1 MSGDNSWASVEGRYY
16 RAVLGVSEPI
26 CEVGLHSHLYKYL
39 GREAFAHPHTFSF
52 LHQWSLQWAFYTRGT
67 CCSCNFELWVISNCS
82 AFVGICPLSFHCWG
96 DGVGTGV
103 LSAGETQWQVYKH
116 TCNSFGGGWKQPFSW
131 LIYTFSDLQV
141 PKEAGADLLCFSK
154 PGWDEWRG
162 RSAVQLAAHTEEAH
176 PERRLRGEHQ
186 LINRRWLIPLLFLLR
201 SSHGFK

>member
-67 CCSCNFELWVISNCS
+67 CCSCSFELGVISNCS

-96 DGVGTGV
+96 DGLGTGV
-103 LSAGETQWQVYKH
+103 LSAGETQWQVYEH
-116 TCNSFGGGWKQPFSW
+116 TCNSFGGWGGKTTFLMINLYIFWSPGTQRSWCRLTLFFQTRMRWVTWSFSR
-131 LIYTFSDLQV
+131 TTRCSH
-141 PKEAGADLLCFSK
+141 
-154 PGWDEWRG
+154 WRG
-162 RSAVQLAAHTEEAH
+162 SPRTQTA
-176 PERRLRGEHQ
+176 
-186 LINRRWLIPLLFLLR
+186 W
-201 SSHGFK
+201 